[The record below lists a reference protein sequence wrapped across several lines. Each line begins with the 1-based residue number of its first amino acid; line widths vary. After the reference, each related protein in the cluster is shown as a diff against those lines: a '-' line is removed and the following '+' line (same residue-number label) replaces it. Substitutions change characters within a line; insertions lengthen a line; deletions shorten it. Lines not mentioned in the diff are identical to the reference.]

1 MKKAKELSLDRLI
14 ELVEDNLP
22 DPSRPGGNIR
32 HKLVDLLVIRER
44 AEEIILA
51 ELIFI

>member
-22 DPSRPGGNIR
+22 DPRRLEGTYGINWWICW
-32 HKLVDLLVIRER
+32 
-44 AEEIILA
+44 
-51 ELIFI
+51 